1 MNPARWCLERRLVVL
16 YLVALLAAA
25 GLASY
30 FGLGKLEDPEFTIK
44 TAVVTTVYPGATAA
58 EVEREVTERIE
69 EAVQKM
75 GEVDKVRSLSRP
87 DLSLVYVDI
96 KDAYTTEDLPQ
107 IWDVLR
113 RKVRSRSKRS
123 RTPASRTAVIS
134 GLPSGWIRTRPARN
148 SPATQALTTLAV

>member
-69 EAVQKM
+69 EAVMAVWREMLERGQ
-75 GEVDKVRSLSRP
+75 LARP
-87 DLSLVYVDI
+87 RV
-96 KDAYTTEDLPQ
+96 E
-107 IWDVLR
+107 R
-113 RKVRSRSKRS
+113 RR
-123 RTPASRTAVIS
+123 A
-134 GLPSGWIRTRPARN
+134 
-148 SPATQALTTLAV
+148 